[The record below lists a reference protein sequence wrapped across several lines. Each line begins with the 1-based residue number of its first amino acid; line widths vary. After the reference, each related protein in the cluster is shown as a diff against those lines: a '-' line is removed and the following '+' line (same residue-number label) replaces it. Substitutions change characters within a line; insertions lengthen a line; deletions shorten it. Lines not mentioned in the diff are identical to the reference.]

1 MIFGKRR
8 CESRVVEIPN
18 PGTGTIQFEGERR
31 PAEHPK
37 AGALLAYCE
46 GKRAGGDLLPRNSVE
61 PRDIL
66 PLLPYLFIAEPLD
79 GDWRYRLYGTGLQA
93 RLHLELTWKRLGEI
107 FEPKTA
113 GDMQRLY
120 EDVARSGTSAAVRGW
135 YRGAGFE
142 DVRIEAVQIPMLA
155 RDGRTRHIL
164 GGLFFLD

>member
-8 CESRVVEIPN
+8 SESRVIETPK
-18 PGTGTIQFEGERR
+18 PGNGTIRFEGERR

-46 GKRAGGDLLPRNSVE
+46 TKRAGGDLLSRNSVE

-66 PLLPYLFIAEPLD
+66 PLLPHLFIVEALD

-93 RLHLELTWKRLGEI
+93 RFQVEMTWKRLGEI
-107 FEPKTA
+107 YEPRTA
-113 GDMQRLY
+113 GDMNGLY
-120 EDVARSGTSAAVRGW
+120 EDVTRSGTSVAMRGC

-142 DVRIEAVQIPMLA
+142 DARIEAVQIPMLA